1 MIIFL
6 ICFII
11 GAPGVICMVSL
22 AEIMY
27 GASRFICGLVLI
39 AYVFL
44 NLALCAY
51 IWDLKGRVRT
61 PKVVKKKWETEK
73 EIKLWQED

>member
-1 MIIFL
+1 MILFL
-6 ICFII
+6 LCFII
-11 GAPGVICMVSL
+11 GTFGVGCAVSL

-27 GASRFICGLVLI
+27 GASHFICDIVLI